1 MEATVNGGFE
11 SFDKLRTGKLAE
23 GKADVWR
30 RRIDA
35 QRASGLS
42 VRAWCAGNG
51 AHEHSFYWWR
61 SRLGLSPRQ
70 RPLPMRKAKTTPPAF
85 ARVILNGTQPA
96 AAEPPVVSGACPE
109 PAEGIEPLR
118 LRFAGEREL
127 ILPASM
133 PLEQVARLV
142 HLIEAET

>member
-1 MEATVNGGFE
+1 MEAILN
-11 SFDKLRTGKLAE
+11 

-30 RRIDA
+30 RRIDD
-35 QRASGLS
+35 QRASGQS
-42 VRAWCAGNG
+42 IRAWCAANDT
-51 AHEHSFYWWR
+51 HEHSFYWWR

-70 RPLPMRKAKTTPPAF
+70 RPLPVPRKAKTTPPAF

-96 AAEPPVVSGACPE
+96 AAEP
-109 PAEGIEPLR
+109 LR

-127 ILPASM
+127 ILPALM

-142 HLIEAET
+142 HFIEAAT